1 MKNVNAVESALIRAG
16 GKPLNPGVRDTL
28 LALLEF
34 LNSFLHKWFLTPD
47 GERKGFWRALLVAF
61 YGEFWKDLFGVKG
74 HLDKVID
81 EL

>member
-1 MKNVNAVESALIRAG
+1 MKSVNSVEHALIRAG
-16 GKPLNPGVRDTL
+16 GKPLNPAVRDTL

-34 LNSFLHKWFLTPD
+34 LNNFLHKWFLTPE
-47 GERKGFWRALLVAF
+47 GERKSFWVALLSAF
-61 YGEFWKDLFGVKG
+61 YKDFWKDLFGVKD